1 MNPNAATEE
10 NPKTVFRKL
19 PRKNLANFRLNE
31 RAASESIANFV
42 ARSRLTHEEVAWA
55 QNQPVQGRPDLNR
68 LRIGLARA
76 GFEDI
81 ELQLCGHGES
91 LSFTVRLT
99 GQVSADDSNSLVR
112 LWITTFRCAGF
123 RIGFEEIG
131 ITDVDGPLISGTTW
145 TGPLEEVAEG
155 RATAIELERDR

>member
-1 MNPNAATEE
+1 MPATLE
-10 NPKTVFRKL
+10 NPKAVFRKL
-19 PRKNLANFRLNE
+19 PRKRLANFRVNE

-42 ARSRLTHEEVAWA
+42 ARSRLTHEQVAWA

-81 ELQLCGHGES
+81 KLQLSDHGES

-99 GQVSADDSNSLVR
+99 AKVSAEDSDSLVR
-112 LWITTFRCAGF
+112 L
-123 RIGFEEIG
+123 
-131 ITDVDGPLISGTTW
+131 
-145 TGPLEEVAEG
+145 
-155 RATAIELERDR
+155 